1 MRGLAL
7 AVGSIIAAMPM
18 VVDELTEADSQRLV
32 EISAIDPRR
41 RYTGIDPQRTP
52 PSPYWPR

>member
-18 VVDELTEADSQRLV
+18 VVEEGRWQADSATR
-32 EISAIDPRR
+32 PRA
-41 RYTGIDPQRTP
+41 
-52 PSPYWPR
+52 